1 MCVGRAMTTPE
12 TNGRVKLS
20 WAQIVWAI
28 AVLVAII
35 SGWYDLR
42 TQNAL
47 NRQLFEMRANA
58 DDREHAA
65 LREED
70 KRLWGAVNEAR
81 ADAPAPRPK
90 PAHR

>member
-1 MCVGRAMTTPE
+1 MSAPD

-28 AVLVAII
+28 AVLIAII

-70 KRLWGAVNEAR
+70 KRLWGAVNDAH
-81 ADAPAPRPK
+81 ADAPPPRAK
-90 PAHR
+90 HAQR

>member
-1 MCVGRAMTTPE
+1 VSPPE

-20 WAQIVWAI
+20 WAQIAWAI

-42 TQNAL
+42 TQNIL
-47 NRQLFEMRANA
+47 NRQLLELRSAA
-58 DDREHAA
+58 DDKEHAA

-70 KRLWGAVNEAR
+70 KRIWSAVGEAN
-81 ADAPAPRPK
+81 AAAK
-90 PAHR
+90 KKEK